1 MQLHIRVYII
11 GENKFLGVIMYI
23 INGKGSI
30 IRVIAGVFV
39 IASVLLGI
47 FVAQGFLYFTA
58 FVGLMLFL
66 SGTVGFCPMELMLGL
81 SKLERRKAVEK

>member
-1 MQLHIRVYII
+1 
-11 GENKFLGVIMYI
+11 MYL

-39 IASVLLGI
+39 FGSVLLGM

-58 FVGLMLFL
+58 LVGCMLFL
-66 SGTVGFCPMELMLGL
+66 SGTTGFCPMEMLL
-81 SKLERRKAVEK
+81 NLTPIKKFIAVEEKEALATE